1 LIRANNLR
9 GGIFS
14 GLRNILG
21 ANCYSAVLGGCS
33 NVIAN
38 SADYGVIGGGETNA
52 ICGTTTHGFL
62 GGGSAN
68 RVCGNY
74 ASVVGGGSNCAIGT
88 YGFIGS
94 GCANTVSN
102 FYGVILNGSLNQ
114 ANGNYSTVI
123 NGSCNRAIEGLTIAS
138 GQYACARLYGE
149 RAHTQFQFA
158 AIGDA
163 QHVELVVGNKTVN
176 STPQILYPTYG
187 SSITNITIPNGAML
201 MGTIATAGIISTGA
215 TVATSYDYFVIK
227 NVGGSTTLPHQN
239 VIASHFGAV
248 GYSIT
253 IGADNVNDSLT
264 ITVAQPVG
272 AITTRWTAVIQGVM
286 LFYGT

>member
-14 GLRNILG
+14 GYRNILG
-21 ANCYSAVLGGCS
+21 SNSYSAVMSGCG
-33 NVIAN
+33 NVIAA

-74 ASVVGGGSNCAIGT
+74 ASVVGGLTNTAIGACSTVVGGSNNCAGGIN
-88 YGFIGS
+88 
-94 GCANTVSN
+94 ATVVGGN
-102 FYGVILNGSLNQ
+102 LNQ
-114 ANGNYSTVI
+114 ANGQDSTVL
-123 NGSCNRAIEGLTIAS
+123 NGFCNVAGCGLGIAS
-138 GQYACARLYGE
+138 GAFAQSRLYGE

-158 AIGDA
+158 LRGDA

-187 SSITNITIPNGAML
+187 GGITNITIPNGAML

-272 AITTRWTAVIQGVM
+272 SITTRWTAVIQGVM
-286 LFYGT
+286 VFYGT